1 MGKLSH
7 IKEGFVG
14 FGAALRVPYEAHSS
28 GDGLNFWL
36 VDEASPNEL
45 GCMFSYHLPPAK
57 AGHFSPKGWDF
68 S

>member
-7 IKEGFVG
+7 IQEGFVG
-14 FGAALRVPYEAHSS
+14 FGATLKVLYEAHGS

-45 GCMFSYHLPPAK
+45 GRMVSYHLPPTK
-57 AGHFSPKGWDF
+57 GGDFSPKGWDF